1 MNQRPSITR
10 TVFGISLMIFAS
22 ALVGAAQDEG
32 VKQIQQLIKKA
43 NSVVESITDAK
54 LQLQKTMD
62 AYNAVLAPDV
72 KDRRDAYKKLQKE
85 MATADK
91 KRAAVS
97 TRSGEMNTEAD
108 KLFKS
113 WEASTAA
120 IGDPDLRQRSEQR
133 LTTAKQRFDGIRK
146 AGQSGSEAYT
156 RFMKSLQD
164 QVTFLGHDLNPGA
177 VAALK
182 PDADKLNAQAQELYA
197 AIDKTTAAANDN
209 ISRLS
214 AD

>member
-1 MNQRPSITR
+1 MNQRPPITR
-10 TVFGISLMIFAS
+10 TVFGISLMIFAA
-22 ALVGAAQDEG
+22 ALVAVAQDEG
-32 VKQIQQLIKKA
+32 VKQIQLLIKKA
-43 NSVVESITDAK
+43 NSTVESITDART
-54 LQLQKTMD
+54 QLQKTMD

-85 MATADK
+85 MANADK
-91 KRAAVS
+91 KRAEVS
-97 TRSGEMNTEAD
+97 TRSNEMNTEAD

-120 IGDPDLRQRSEQR
+120 ITNPDLRSRSEQR
-133 LTTAKQRFDGIRK
+133 LTTAKQRFGDIRT
-146 AGQSGSEAYT
+146 AGQSGSEQYG

-182 PDADKLNAQAQELYA
+182 PDAEKLNAQAQELYA
-197 AIDKTTAAANDN
+197 AIDKTTATLNSN

-214 AD
+214 AE

>member
-1 MNQRPSITR
+1 MNHPPSMRR
-10 TVFGISLMIFAS
+10 TLLGISIMIFGS
-22 ALVGAAQDEG
+22 ALVGMAQDEG
-32 VKQIQQLIKKA
+32 VKQTQELIKKA
-43 NSVVESITDAK
+43 KSGVESITDAK
-54 LQLQKTMD
+54 LQLQKTMV

-85 MATADK
+85 MATSEK
-91 KRAAVS
+91 KRVAVS
-97 TRSGEMNTEAD
+97 TRAGEMNTEAD

-120 IGDPDLRQRSEQR
+120 ISNPDLRQRSEQR
-133 LTTAKQRFDGIRK
+133 LTTAKQRFGEIQTT
-146 AGQSGSEAYT
+146 GQSASALYAP
-156 RFMKSLQD
+156 FMNSLQD

-182 PDADKLNAQAQELYA
+182 PDADRLNDQAQELYA
-197 AIDKTTAAANDN
+197 LIDKTTATANSN

-214 AD
+214 AE